1 MTHDPA
7 VVPAGMPSSAGNP
20 AAADRQRKGWRR
32 PGNTDTAVRIELAHP
47 GYHVWVS
54 DAGWWYATRTQ
65 SWARGQAATV
75 HGPGPGELC
84 GALAKEEAATMGR
97 AMAGAW

>member
-1 MTHDPA
+1 MLPEPSGI
-7 VVPAGMPSSAGNP
+7 PAGIPSGAGNP
-20 AAADRQRKGWRR
+20 PVAGGQQWAPHLAGNADI
-32 PGNTDTAVRIELAHP
+32 AMRIELAHP

-75 HGPGPGELC
+75 HGPGPGELR
-84 GALAKEEAATMGR
+84 GALAVEEAATMSR
-97 AMAGAW
+97 AMSGAW